1 MTTSRY
7 FHDREGV
14 WHCNR
19 HATAGRLVMA
29 DVTCEPSLGYLVIGH
44 LKGSCATHI
53 SHLIA
58 EKSCGKWSIKNSFT
72 TRRGGRARLNAP
84 DSKSDIVARLSGVRI
99 PPSPPSSQQCWHLSH
114 AQRRKPRISANC
126 CDTPLWKRTRDLAAQ
141 AYTAQKPDSSPDA
154 YRGVPF
160 RPRFQCPGRASFAWS
175 PDTTAFIRANPI
187 GRFLTSAVTE
197 VLLTVID

>member
-99 PPSPPSSQQCWHLSH
+99 PPSPPDISEQNCE
-114 AQRRKPRISANC
+114 RRALTLFSVS
-126 CDTPLWKRTRDLAAQ
+126 DDG
-141 AYTAQKPDSSPDA
+141 
-154 YRGVPF
+154 RGV
-160 RPRFQCPGRASFAWS
+160 GREPTSCEDCQDERHAAE
-175 PDTTAFIRANPI
+175 IRSVEHCKRQP
-187 GRFLTSAVTE
+187 
-197 VLLTVID
+197 